1 MDEIRDQST
10 GEPEEREEGLS
21 LDALAERVGV
31 PVRTIRFYI
40 SQGLL
45 PGPGSRGKSAT
56 YGEAHVIRLR
66 LIRRLADQHVPLT
79 KIAALVEGL
88 TLDDAQ
94 ALLAREEQRASEL
107 QAAEDAGSP
116 KDYVAA
122 LLRQA
127 QEAKAGSVLPRN
139 AGAGDF
145 SRPER
150 LARAT
155 FDVQLPD
162 SESASSTPT
171 PTPTPT
177 STDVWRRWTLVPGIE
192 LHVRGDALARYRD
205 LIRRLLSVAGVASDS
220 ADE

>member
-1 MDEIRDQST
+1 MDEIRDQR
-10 GEPEEREEGLS
+10 GEQHEEREEGLS

-31 PVRTIRFYI
+31 PMRTIRFYI

-66 LIRRLADQHVPLT
+66 LIRRLADQRVPLT

-88 TLDDAQ
+88 TLEEAQ

-107 QAAEDAGSP
+107 QAAEHTGSP

-127 QEAKAGSVLPRN
+127 QAGRL
-139 AGAGDF
+139 
-145 SRPER
+145 RP
-150 LARAT
+150 
-155 FDVQLPD
+155 
-162 SESASSTPT
+162 
-171 PTPTPT
+171 
-177 STDVWRRWTLVPGIE
+177 
-192 LHVRGDALARYRD
+192 
-205 LIRRLLSVAGVASDS
+205 
-220 ADE
+220 

>member
-1 MDEIRDQST
+1 MDEIRDQSP
-10 GEPEEREEGLS
+10 GEREEGLS

-94 ALLAREEQRASEL
+94 ALLTREEQRASEL
-107 QAAEDAGSP
+107 QAAEHAGSP
-116 KDYVAA
+116 RDYVAA

-127 QEAKAGSVLPRN
+127 QEAKAGRSSSVPPRDVGTGGSGGL
-139 AGAGDF
+139 AQ
-145 SRPER
+145 SER
-150 LARAT
+150 LARES
-155 FDVQLPD
+155 FDTQLP
-162 SESASSTPT
+162 ESAASTPT
-171 PTPTPT
+171 PTP
-177 STDVWRRWTLVPGIE
+177 TDVWRRWTLVPGIE

-220 ADE
+220 ADD